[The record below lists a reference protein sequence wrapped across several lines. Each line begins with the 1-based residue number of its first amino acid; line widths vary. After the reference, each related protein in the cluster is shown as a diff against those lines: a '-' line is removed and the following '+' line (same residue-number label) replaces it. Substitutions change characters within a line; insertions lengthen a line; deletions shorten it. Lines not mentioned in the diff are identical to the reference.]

1 MTSAITFDIMK
12 ELYRDAYNN
21 TDNLYTGRASGR
33 VNLIGGHT
41 DYNDGYV
48 LPIPL
53 DRDIWI
59 VGSPRNDDTVN
70 AYAADFDEWATF
82 SLKDVTSKDTA
93 QWVNYI
99 QGVAW
104 SLHKRGYILRGVDLV
119 IKGTVPIGAG
129 LSSSAAIE
137 VAALR
142 LFSKISG
149 FTVEPVEAAYI
160 CMEAENDYVGVKCG
174 VMDQFVASLGR
185 RGNALFIDCR
195 TNDFELLSLPPDV
208 RVVIVNSNVKREL
221 ASSAYN
227 ERRAQCMEGVKILE
241 QYLPGIRA
249 LRDVSVSDLNEFGHN
264 LPPLIYRR
272 CHHVVTE
279 NARVLEGVRALQ
291 AEDMMKLG
299 ELINASH
306 ASLRDDYEVSSGELN
321 ILVETAQ
328 SLPQT
333 LGSRMTGAGFGG
345 CTVNLVKANSVL
357 DFTRKISEGYFEA
370 TGLSAEIYPV

>member
-1 MTSAITFDIMK
+1 MK

-82 SLKDVTSKDTA
+82 SLKDVTSKNTA

-279 NARVLEGVRALQ
+279 NARVLEGVRALK

-306 ASLRDDYEVSSGELN
+306 ASLRDNYEVSSDELN